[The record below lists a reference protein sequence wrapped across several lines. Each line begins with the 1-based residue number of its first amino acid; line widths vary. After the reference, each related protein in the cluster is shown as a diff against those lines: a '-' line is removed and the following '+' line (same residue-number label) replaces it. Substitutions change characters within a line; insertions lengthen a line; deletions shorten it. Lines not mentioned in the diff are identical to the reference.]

1 MAFCVGRRDL
11 TARIIDPIAEVGGQ
25 LTALYPDEF
34 SYDIAGFPKICA
46 KEPVQSLV
54 EQLKPSCPSYILEH
68 AEWLEPLDEDVFALT
83 TSSGRTFPTRA
94 VIVTAGVG
102 ARSNRSASRPRG
114 SVART
119 QGAGVHHG

>member
-1 MAFCVGRRDL
+1 MRDL
-11 TARIIDPIAEVGGQ
+11 TARIIGPMAEVSGQ
-25 LTALYPDEF
+25 LTALYPEEF
-34 SYDIAGFPKICA
+34 VYGIAGFLKICA

-54 EQLKPSCPSYILEH
+54 EQLKPSAPSYILEH

-102 ARSNRSASRPRG
+102 AFEPRRIEAEG
-114 SVART
+114 AAWLEHRGREYTMGDAR
-119 QGAGVHHG
+119 A